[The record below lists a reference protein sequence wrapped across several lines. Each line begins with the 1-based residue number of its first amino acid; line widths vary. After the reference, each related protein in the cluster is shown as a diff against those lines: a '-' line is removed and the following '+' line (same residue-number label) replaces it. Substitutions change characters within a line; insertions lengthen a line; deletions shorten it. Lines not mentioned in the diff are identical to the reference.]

1 MYELYVFDF
10 YIYNYAALIAWISNI
25 RSYHN
30 LVSMFK
36 LSNLSSSSTSA
47 GSCDAMKSLSS
58 KSRSSLILALPLLLE
73 SATYRLKRLSVPVG
87 GDAISMMTYYGRV
100 CP

>member
-10 YIYNYAALIAWISNI
+10 YTIYNYAALIASISTI

-36 LSNLSSSSTSA
+36 LSNLSSSSTSD
-47 GSCDAMKSLSS
+47 GSCDAMKNLSS

-73 SATYRLKRLSVPVG
+73 SATYRLK
-87 GDAISMMTYYGRV
+87 D
-100 CP
+100 